1 MTSGKS
7 PLAPPIEAIVERRMR
22 PVANFGAFPNVEF
35 KLKLDDNSELRYGSG
50 ERIGGDRRGHL
61 SNALHH
67 F

>member
-1 MTSGKS
+1 M
-7 PLAPPIEAIVERRMR
+7 
-22 PVANFGAFPNVEF
+22 
-35 KLKLDDNSELRYGSG
+35 KLDDNSELRYGSG